1 MTVKQKGVSQEALKV
16 KVISEIIKELLAAQ
30 KERKDVNLNS
40 VKCQISSKYGL
51 SSQPKIVDIIAAMP
65 PEYKKVLLPKL
76 KAKPVRTAS
85 GIAVVAV
92 MCKPHRCPHINM
104 TGNICVYCP
113 GGPDSDFEYST
124 QSYTGY
130 EPTSMRAIRARY
142 DPFLQTRHRVEQL
155 QQLGHSVD
163 KVEFIVMGGT
173 FMCLPED
180 YRDRFIRS
188 LHDALSGH
196 TSSSVAEAVR
206 YSERARTKC
215 IGITIETRP
224 DYCLKRHLGDMLQYG
239 CTRLEIGVQS
249 VHEDVARDTNRGHTV
264 KAVCESFQLAK
275 DAGFKVVAHM
285 MPNLPNVDWERDLD
299 QFVELFENPAFRMD
313 GLKIYPT
320 LVIRGTGLYEL
331 WKTGRY
337 RSYPPGFLV
346 DLIARILALVPPWT
360 RVYRVQRDIPMPLV
374 TSGVEHGNLRE
385 LALARMKDFG
395 TRCRDVRT
403 REVGIQEIHNKVQ
416 PDQVELVRR
425 DYVANGGWETF
436 LSYEDPRQ
444 DILVGLL
451 RLRKCSPDTFRP
463 ELVNG
468 CSIVR
473 ELHVYGSVVPVS
485 ARDPTKFQHQGFGTL
500 LMEEAER
507 IARDEHGSRK
517 LAVISGVGTRNYYR
531 KLGYELDGPYMSK
544 LLTANST

>member
-1 MTVKQKGVSQEALKV
+1 MVSGVHTGQDLSAALVKTCA
-16 KVISEIIKELLAAQ
+16 EIVNELVTSIKAG
-30 KERKDVNLNS
+30 KDVNLNG
-40 VKCQISSKYGL
+40 VKSRIARKHKL
-51 SSQPKIVDIIAAMP
+51 HTQPKLVDIIAAI
-65 PEYKKVLLPKL
+65 PEQYKAMLLPKL
-76 KAKPVRTAS
+76 RAKPVRTAS

-92 MCKPHRCPHINM
+92 MCKPHRCPHIAM

-142 DPFLQTRHRVEQL
+142 NPYEQARGRVDQL
-155 QQLGHSVD
+155 KQLGHSVD
-163 KVEFIVMGGT
+163 KVEYIIMGGT
-173 FMCLPED
+173 FMSLAED
-180 YRDRFIRS
+180 YRNWFIAN
-188 LHDALSGH
+188 LHDALSGF
-196 TSSSVAEAVR
+196 SSSDVDEAVR
-206 YSERARTKC
+206 VSEQSETKC

-224 DYCLKRHLGDMLQYG
+224 DYCLKPHLSQMLRYG

-249 VHEDVARDTNRGHTV
+249 VFEDVARDTNRGHTV

-275 DAGFKVVAHM
+275 DAGYKVVAHM
-285 MPNLPNVDWERDLD
+285 MPDLPNVGMERDME
-299 QFVELFENPAFRMD
+299 QFKEYFENPAFRSD
-313 GLKIYPT
+313 GLKLYPT

-331 WKTGRY
+331 WRTGRY
-337 RSYPPGFLV
+337 KNYSPEALV
-346 DLIARILALVPPWT
+346 DLVARILALVPPWT

-385 LALARMKDFG
+385 LALNRMKDLG
-395 TRCRDVRT
+395 TECRDVRT
-403 REVGIQEIHNKVQ
+403 REVGIQDIHNKVQ

-451 RLRKCSPDTFRP
+451 RLRKCSDAVFRP
-463 ELVNG
+463 ELKDAG
-468 CSIVR
+468 QCSIVR
-473 ELHVYGSVVPVS
+473 ELHVYGSVVPIHN
-485 ARDPTKFQHQGFGTL
+485 RDPTKFQHQGFGTL

-507 IARDEHGSRK
+507 IARDEHGSVK
-517 LAVISGVGTRNYYR
+517 LAVISGVGTRHYYR

-544 LLTANST
+544 MLV